1 MELKFET
8 EKKEDAKV
16 LLTITVAKDEIQ
28 KSYKKILADT
38 QKNIVMNGFR
48 KGKVPVSI
56 LEMKFKKAMLAE
68 YAL

>member
-38 QKNIVMNGFR
+38 QKNIVIGRRYLQTIIF
-48 KGKVPVSI
+48 SI
-56 LEMKFKKAMLAE
+56 
-68 YAL
+68 